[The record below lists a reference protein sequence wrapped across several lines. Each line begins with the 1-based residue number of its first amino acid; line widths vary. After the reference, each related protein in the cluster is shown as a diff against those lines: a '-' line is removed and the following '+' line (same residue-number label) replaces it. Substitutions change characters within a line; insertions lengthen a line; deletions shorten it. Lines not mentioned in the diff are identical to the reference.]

1 MAAVRVE
8 RQRGPRFAVVMV
20 LLALVLVVLLVV
32 VVAGGGDGVVVPSH
46 LITAPLNVL
55 GRAPYRALSEERRG
69 GQCERRGYRWPRQS
83 EAAW

>member
-1 MAAVRVE
+1 MKQ
-8 RQRGPRFAVVMV
+8 QRGPWFVVGMV
-20 LLALVLVVLLVV
+20 LLALVLVVVLLV
-32 VVAGGGDGVVVPSH
+32 VVAGGGDGLVVPSH

-69 GQCERRGYRWPRQS
+69 GQRERRGYRWPRQS